1 MILLLGAAAP
11 APLFLCESAFAQS
24 PLPSPADAGR
34 IKPQPEKILPPKPA
48 PRPLRPLSIPETPA
62 PETAKAVSFTL
73 QSITI
78 EGMSAFTQQD
88 MADIY
93 RPLIGQKIPLSRLWE
108 IAGRITERY
117 QQAGYFLSRAYVPA
131 QEIENGAITL
141 RVTEGYISDIQIE
154 GASASAHNPLVAR
167 LKTRILHQKPAR
179 AQDLENALLL
189 LNDIPGLYFEAVLSP
204 LEHNAPDGTARLVLR
219 EHKTPGRGR
228 AVLDNH
234 GSRFAGPHRA
244 SIAYEKSL
252 LPNQNTTL
260 SALANLPRADTL
272 WAVDIAHEIKILP
285 EVGLGLSLGKTL
297 SRPGYTLAANDI
309 ESRALNWGLSLDWSA
324 LRQRTQNLTLGLALE
339 GHNTDTDLLDTPMTR
354 DRVRALRLNGTYEG
368 DDPLGGYNSLKL
380 ALSRGLSGLS
390 ANDPNDPDLSRDGA
404 RPDFTKL
411 EATWQRSQF
420 ITPDWLAAAT
430 ITGQRASRTLY
441 SSEEIG
447 FGGPFLGRAYDS
459 SEITGDHGLGGSVEV
474 QYTGLAPIQGF
485 TLAPSLFYDIGKVW
499 TIGGAGPNDT
509 RTLADAGI
517 GLSLS
522 HPASGLSGTLTLAQ
536 PLTKSIDTPV
546 YGNNGGNPRLY
557 IQIGWGF

>member
-1 MILLLGAAAP
+1 MILLLGTAAP
-11 APLFLCESAFAQS
+11 APLFLCEDAFAQS
-24 PLPSPADAGR
+24 PLPGPADAGR
-34 IKPQPEKILPPKPA
+34 IRPQPEKILPPKPA
-48 PRPLRPLSIPETPA
+48 PRPLPTLSIPETPA
-62 PETAKAVSFTL
+62 PETAKTISFVL
-73 QSITI
+73 QSLRI
-78 EGMSAFTQQD
+78 EGMSAFAQQD

-131 QEIENGAITL
+131 QEIENGAIIL
-141 RVTEGYISDIQIE
+141 RVTEGYISDIRIE
-154 GASASAHNPLVAR
+154 GASASPHNPLIQQ
-167 LKTRILHQKPAR
+167 LKARILRQKPAR
-179 AQDLENALLL
+179 TQALENALLL
-189 LNDIPGLYFEAVLSP
+189 LNDIPGLSFEAVLSP
-204 LEHNAPDGTARLVLR
+204 MAQNAPEGAACLILR

-244 SIAYEKSL
+244 SLAYEKSF

-260 SALANLPRADTL
+260 SALADLPRANEL

-297 SRPGYTLAANDI
+297 SKPGYTLATSDI
-309 ESRALNWGLSLDWSA
+309 ESHALNWGLSLDWSA
-324 LRQRTQNLTLGLALE
+324 IRQRTHSVTLGLALE
-339 GHNTDTDLLDTPMTR
+339 GHNTDTDFLNTPMTR

-368 DDPLGGYNSLKL
+368 DDPLGGYNTLKL

-390 ANDPNDPDLSRDGA
+390 ANEPDAPDLSREGA

-474 QYTGLAPIQGF
+474 QYTGLAPINGL
-485 TLAPSLFYDIGKVW
+485 TLAPSFFYDIGKVW
-499 TIGGAGPNDT
+499 TIDAGSNNT

-522 HPASGLSGTLTLAQ
+522 HAPSGLSGTLTIAQ
-536 PLTKSIDTPV
+536 PLSKSIDTPI
-546 YGNNGGNPRLY
+546 YGNNGNNPRLY
-557 IQIGWGF
+557 VQIGWGF